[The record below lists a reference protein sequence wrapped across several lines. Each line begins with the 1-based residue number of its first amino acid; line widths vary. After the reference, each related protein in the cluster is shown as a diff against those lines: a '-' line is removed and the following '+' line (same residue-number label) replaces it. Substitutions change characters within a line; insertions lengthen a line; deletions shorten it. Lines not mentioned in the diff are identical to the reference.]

1 MFKIFSVLL
10 FFSLIFSSSLMG
22 QIELSET
29 NSSNQKNQDYK
40 PITKDAVNQLGDQLI
55 ELSAAIWSLEK
66 RQNIAMKKEI
76 QNFREVK
83 DINPSIPEFFLYKA
97 SGDEVENVYSIT
109 KKYYSEILKIYEFA
123 SEAFLKISK

>member
-22 QIELSET
+22 QTELSET
-29 NSSNQKNQDYK
+29 KNSNQKNQDYK

-66 RQNIAMKKEI
+66 RQNIAIKKEI

-109 KKYYSEILKIYEFA
+109 KKHYSEILKIYEFA

>member
-22 QIELSET
+22 QTELSET

-66 RQNIAMKKEI
+66 RQNIAIKKEI

-109 KKYYSEILKIYEFA
+109 KKHYSEILKIYEFA

>member
-66 RQNIAMKKEI
+66 RQNIAIKKEI

-109 KKYYSEILKIYEFA
+109 KKHYSEILKIYEFA

>member
-22 QIELSET
+22 QTEISET

-66 RQNIAMKKEI
+66 RQNIAIKKEI

-109 KKYYSEILKIYEFA
+109 KKHYSEILKIYEFA

>member
-1 MFKIFSVLL
+1 MFKIFSVIL
-10 FFSLIFSSSLMG
+10 FFPLIFSASLMG
-22 QIELSET
+22 QTELLET
-29 NSSNQKNQDYK
+29 NRSNQKNQDHK
-40 PITKDAVNQLGDQLI
+40 PITKNAVNQLGNQLI

-76 QNFREVK
+76 QNFRDVK

-109 KKYYSEILKIYEFA
+109 KKYYPEILKIYEFA
-123 SEAFLKISK
+123 SEAFMKISK

>member
-10 FFSLIFSSSLMG
+10 FFSLIFSSSLIG
-22 QIELSET
+22 QTELPET
-29 NSSNQKNQDYK
+29 NSPNQKNQDYK

-66 RQNIAMKKEI
+66 RQNIAIKKEI

-109 KKYYSEILKIYEFA
+109 KKHYSEILKIYEFA

>member
-1 MFKIFSVLL
+1 MFKNFSVLL
-10 FFSLIFSSSLMG
+10 FFSLTFCASLMG
-22 QIELSET
+22 QTELLET

-40 PITKDAVNQLGDQLI
+40 PTTKDAVHQLGDQLI
-55 ELSAAIWSLEK
+55 ELSAAIRSLEK
-66 RQNIAMKKEI
+66 RQNIAIKKEI

-109 KKYYSEILKIYEFA
+109 KKHYSEILKIYEFA

>member
-10 FFSLIFSSSLMG
+10 FFFLIFSASLMG
-22 QIELSET
+22 QTELSET
-29 NSSNQKNQDYK
+29 KSSNQKNQDYK

-66 RQNIAMKKEI
+66 RQNIAIKKEI

-109 KKYYSEILKIYEFA
+109 KKHYSEILKIYEFA

>member
-66 RQNIAMKKEI
+66 RQNIAIKKEI

-83 DINPSIPEFFLYKA
+83 DINPSIPDFFLYKA

-109 KKYYSEILKIYEFA
+109 KKHYSEILKIYEFA

>member
-83 DINPSIPEFFLYKA
+83 DINPSIPDFFLYKA

-109 KKYYSEILKIYEFA
+109 KKHYSEILKIYEFA

>member
-1 MFKIFSVLL
+1 
-10 FFSLIFSSSLMG
+10 MG
-22 QIELSET
+22 QTELSET

-66 RQNIAMKKEI
+66 RQNIAIKKEI

-109 KKYYSEILKIYEFA
+109 KKHYSEILKIYEFA

>member
-1 MFKIFSVLL
+1 MFKNFSVLL

-83 DINPSIPEFFLYKA
+83 DINPSIPDFFLYKA

-109 KKYYSEILKIYEFA
+109 KKHYSEILKIYEFA